1 MESRRLKS
9 VEHSFLAVMEQ
20 FLQTVD
26 LMDHTVLIPMKLIDL
41 PVKDLIPAKGSAA
54 DSFLQNNMN
63 MRAFYLMV
71 KAMRIK
77 LSLGHSHY
85 SEDEESVVPLEREI
99 RESCHR
105 LNQLALVARYIKTS
119 TLNLGPNDELPSFQN
134 FKNKTLLAAENCLL
148 GALKKFVDEVESLE
162 KSVLF
167 PCLLKDHRVSEQMP
181 QFNEGIQ
188 TLYDVF
194 ALLKTLR
201 AELLSG
207 SRNFELPDAKLQQKL
222 SELLQTFSRYT
233 DMARNLTARY
243 EEEVR
248 CSWFRFLREERARYS
263 GVNFINAM
271 LWNAYFPQ

>member
-1 MESRRLKS
+1 MNITQRENPRFAPVEGKRVVNTSLSYSMESRRLKS

-85 SEDEESVVPLEREI
+85 SEDEESLVPLEREI
-99 RESCHR
+99 RESCQR

-248 CSWFRFLREERARYS
+248 CS
-263 GVNFINAM
+263 
-271 LWNAYFPQ
+271 

>member
-26 LMDHTVLIPMKLIDL
+26 LMDHTVMIPMKLIDL
-41 PVKDLIPAKGSAA
+41 PVKDLMPAKGSAA

-85 SEDEESVVPLEREI
+85 SEDEESLVPLEREI

>member
-1 MESRRLKS
+1 MNITQSENLRFAPVKGTRVVNRSLSYSMESRRLKS

-85 SEDEESVVPLEREI
+85 SEDEESLVPLEREI

-167 PCLLKDHRVSEQMP
+167 PCLLKDYRVSEQMP

-248 CSWFRFLREERARYS
+248 CS
-263 GVNFINAM
+263 
-271 LWNAYFPQ
+271 

>member
-41 PVKDLIPAKGSAA
+41 PVKDLMPAKGSAA

-85 SEDEESVVPLEREI
+85 SEDEESLVPLEREI

-248 CSWFRFLREERARYS
+248 CSWFRFLREERARDS
-263 GVNFINAM
+263 GVNFINTM
-271 LWNAYFPQ
+271 LWNAYFSQ

>member
-1 MESRRLKS
+1 MNITQRENPRFAPVEGKRVVNTSLSYSMESRRLKS

-26 LMDHTVLIPMKLIDL
+26 LMDHTVMIPMKLIDL
-41 PVKDLIPAKGSAA
+41 PVKDLMPAKGSAA

-85 SEDEESVVPLEREI
+85 SEDEESLVPLEREI

-248 CSWFRFLREERARYS
+248 CS
-263 GVNFINAM
+263 
-271 LWNAYFPQ
+271 

>member
-1 MESRRLKS
+1 MNITQSENPRFAPVKGTRVVNRSLSYSMESRRLKS

-26 LMDHTVLIPMKLIDL
+26 LMDHTVMIPMKLIDL
-41 PVKDLIPAKGSAA
+41 PVKDLMPAKGSAA

-85 SEDEESVVPLEREI
+85 SEDEESLVPLEREI

-167 PCLLKDHRVSEQMP
+167 PCLLKDYRVSEQMP

-248 CSWFRFLREERARYS
+248 CS
-263 GVNFINAM
+263 
-271 LWNAYFPQ
+271 

>member
-1 MESRRLKS
+1 MNITQSENLGFAPVKGTRVVNRSLSYSMESRRLKS

-85 SEDEESVVPLEREI
+85 SEDEESLVPLEREI
-99 RESCHR
+99 RESCQR

-248 CSWFRFLREERARYS
+248 CS
-263 GVNFINAM
+263 
-271 LWNAYFPQ
+271 

>member
-1 MESRRLKS
+1 MNITQRENPRFAPVEGKRVVNTSLSYSMESRRLKS

-41 PVKDLIPAKGSAA
+41 PVKDLIPAKGSTA

-85 SEDEESVVPLEREI
+85 SEDEESLVPLEREI

-248 CSWFRFLREERARYS
+248 CS
-263 GVNFINAM
+263 
-271 LWNAYFPQ
+271 

>member
-1 MESRRLKS
+1 MNITQRENPRLAPVEGKRVVNTSLSYSMESRRLKS

-85 SEDEESVVPLEREI
+85 SEDEESLVPLEREI

-248 CSWFRFLREERARYS
+248 CS
-263 GVNFINAM
+263 
-271 LWNAYFPQ
+271 

>member
-1 MESRRLKS
+1 MNITQRENPRFAPVEGKRVVNTSLSYSMESRRLKS

-41 PVKDLIPAKGSAA
+41 PVKDLMPAKGSAA

-85 SEDEESVVPLEREI
+85 SEDEESLVPLEREI

-167 PCLLKDHRVSEQMP
+167 PCLLKDYRVSEQMP

-248 CSWFRFLREERARYS
+248 CS
-263 GVNFINAM
+263 
-271 LWNAYFPQ
+271 

>member
-85 SEDEESVVPLEREI
+85 SEDEESLVPLEREI

-263 GVNFINAM
+263 GVNFINTM

>member
-1 MESRRLKS
+1 MNITQSENPRFAPVKGTRVVNRSLSYSMESRRLKS

-85 SEDEESVVPLEREI
+85 SEDEESLVPLEREI

-167 PCLLKDHRVSEQMP
+167 PCLLKDYRVSEQMP

-248 CSWFRFLREERARYS
+248 CS
-263 GVNFINAM
+263 
-271 LWNAYFPQ
+271 

>member
-1 MESRRLKS
+1 VNITQRENPRFAPVEGKRVVNTSLSYSMESRRLKS

-85 SEDEESVVPLEREI
+85 SEDEESLVPLEREI

-248 CSWFRFLREERARYS
+248 CS
-263 GVNFINAM
+263 
-271 LWNAYFPQ
+271 

>member
-1 MESRRLKS
+1 MNITQSENPRFAPVKGTRVVNTSLSYSMESRRLKS

-41 PVKDLIPAKGSAA
+41 PVKDLMPAKGSAA

-85 SEDEESVVPLEREI
+85 SEDEESLVPLEREI

-134 FKNKTLLAAENCLL
+134 FKNKTLLVAENCLL

-233 DMARNLTARY
+233 VMARNLTARY

-248 CSWFRFLREERARYS
+248 CS
-263 GVNFINAM
+263 
-271 LWNAYFPQ
+271 

>member
-85 SEDEESVVPLEREI
+85 SEDEESLVPLEREI

-248 CSWFRFLREERARYS
+248 CSWFRFLREERARDS
-263 GVNFINAM
+263 GVNFINTM
-271 LWNAYFPQ
+271 LWNTYFSQ

>member
-1 MESRRLKS
+1 MNITQSENPRFAPVKGTRVVNRSLSYSMESRRLKS

-41 PVKDLIPAKGSAA
+41 PVKDLMPAKGSAA

-85 SEDEESVVPLEREI
+85 SEDEESLVPLEREI
-99 RESCHR
+99 RESCQR

-167 PCLLKDHRVSEQMP
+167 PCLLKDYRVSEQMP

-248 CSWFRFLREERARYS
+248 CS
-263 GVNFINAM
+263 
-271 LWNAYFPQ
+271 